1 MVNAK
6 ITSLLFEKVAL
17 KQAVTAH
24 TNDAFAVFRESSKAL
39 LNELQ
44 EDAVAKGKNIPFVF
58 SDRSAQQF
66 ELMLGDDYLV
76 FLLQPGVSTF
86 DSDHDIWKNSFVKDE
101 RANSFVGRIYVYNF
115 LADSFTF
122 SRSNDLGDLVARIFI
137 NRENHFFVEGRR
149 QLGVMF
155 NDFANAKL
163 DANAVRGILEAIMLY
178 SLDFDP
184 FTPPF
189 DGVQQIT
196 VNEVMES
203 TLQNRIA
210 TGKRLG
216 FRFQSEVGPY

>member
-44 EDAVAKGKNIPFVF
+44 EDAATKSKNIPFVF

-86 DSDHDIWKNSFVKDE
+86 DSNHDIWKNSFVKDE
-101 RANSFVGRIYVYNF
+101 IANSFVGRIYVYNF

-137 NRENHFFVEGRR
+137 NRDNHFFVEGRR

-163 DANAVRGILEAIMLY
+163 DASAVRRILEAIMLY

-189 DGVQQIT
+189 EGVQQIT

-203 TLQNRIA
+203 TFQNRIA

-216 FRFQSEVGPY
+216 FRFQSDSGPF